1 MIKSKALLIK
11 LRTQLTKLR
20 KIFGML
26 QLMKTFKLLGTTEL
40 LLLKGLLLRVI
51 QSMTKI
57 ILQLMRGTVAKLV
70 IFKVIVPVM
79 LLTLVLNKQQVVG
92 KINCHKLVTKHNT
105 VQD

>member
-57 ILQLMRGTVAKLV
+57 ILQLMKGTVTKLV
-70 IFKVIVPVM
+70 IFKVITPVTLQSIV
-79 LLTLVLNKQQVVG
+79 LLNSLVMK
-92 KINCHKLVTKHNT
+92 KINYHKLVTKHNV
-105 VQD
+105 VQA

>member
-1 MIKSKALLIK
+1 MIKSQALLIK
-11 LRTQLTKLR
+11 LRTQLPKLR

-40 LLLKGLLLRVI
+40 LLLKRLLLRVI

-70 IFKVIVPVM
+70 IFKRATQLMPV
-79 LLTLVLNKQQVVG
+79 TLRQLFQVAR
-92 KINCHKLVTKHNT
+92 
-105 VQD
+105 